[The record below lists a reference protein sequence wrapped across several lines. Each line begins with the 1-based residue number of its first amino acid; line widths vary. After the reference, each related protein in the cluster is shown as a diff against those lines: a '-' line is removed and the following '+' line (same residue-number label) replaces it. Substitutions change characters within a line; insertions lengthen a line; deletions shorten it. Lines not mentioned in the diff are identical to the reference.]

1 MVSLTHIA
9 GGTGKKEETNMKQRA
24 FALGLALC
32 MVLAVLPAP
41 AAAAQVLGLPEPVAA
56 PMALPE
62 LTQPTAKTYS
72 IEMTYSGHGYAELYS
87 TSAGARESVYFLA
100 DPEPGYGVSFAKC
113 GYYKDQYDMR
123 LLYIGANV
131 YEIIMPDGDVKL
143 DLQFVKLETEG
154 HDVTV
159 TVSEGGMAS
168 VDQQSAKKGESLF
181 VEVIPTPGYTLTSV
195 KARSG
200 GKWLEG
206 YYLGKVEGAE
216 LYEVFMPD
224 ADVEI
229 LVDFTRNGPY
239 AITPYVD
246 SEGGTIELSHETAY
260 ELETVTVTA
269 VPERG
274 WRTASVSCYLSQVTQ
289 VSENVYTFSMPK
301 FKEEV
306 HATFEKI
313 VYPVSVT
320 MELAMGG
327 TALLDAEGA
336 VIGQTVT
343 LTCVPDEGY
352 RVARITGAELTD
364 NGDNTYTF
372 VMEDAAVELSVLFL
386 RENNPFLDV
395 NETHFFHDPVLW
407 AVENSITKGV
417 DDTHFGPGGACS
429 RAQVV
434 TFLWRAAGSPVPE
447 TEENPFTDVAEGIYY
462 SDAVLWAVE
471 KGITTGTSE
480 TTFGPGSVCN
490 RAQVVTFLWRA
501 NGSPEPETEED
512 PFADVEA
519 DSWYEPAILWALEN
533 GVTAGTSDTTFGPGS
548 QCIRAQVVT
557 FLYRA
562 AQIPEPEPEP
572 LPFPDIT

>member
-1 MVSLTHIA
+1 
-9 GGTGKKEETNMKQRA
+9 MKQRA
-24 FALGLALC
+24 FALVLALC

-41 AAAAQVLGLPEPVAA
+41 AAAAQVRGLPEPVAA

-87 TSAGARESVYFLA
+87 TSAGAKESVYFLA

-143 DLQFVKLETEG
+143 DLQFVKLDTES

-168 VDQQSAKKGESLF
+168 VDQTSAKKGESLF

-269 VPERG
+269 IPERG

-313 VYPVSVT
+313 VYPVTVT

-327 TALLDAEGA
+327 TAFLDAEGA

-364 NGDNTYTF
+364 NGDDTYTF
-372 VMEDAAVELSVLFL
+372 VMDAAPVELSVLFL

-395 NETHFFHDPVLW
+395 NETHFYHDPVLW
-407 AVENSITKGV
+407 AVENGITNGV
-417 DDTHFGPGGACS
+417 DATHFGPMG
-429 RAQVV
+429 
-434 TFLWRAAGSPVPE
+434 
-447 TEENPFTDVAEGIYY
+447 
-462 SDAVLWAVE
+462 
-471 KGITTGTSE
+471 
-480 TTFGPGSVCN
+480 VCN

-501 NGSPEPETEED
+501 AGEPEPEGTECPFEDVQPGSFYEKAVLWAVENGITNGVDDTHFGPGRVCSRSQVVTFLWRANGSPAPELEEN
-512 PFADVEA
+512 PFADVPESSFYRDA
-519 DSWYEPAILWALEN
+519 VLWALEN
-533 GVTAGTSDTTFGPGS
+533 GVTTGASATAFNPNGRCLRS
-548 QCIRAQVVT
+548 QVVT

-562 AQIPEPEPEP
+562 DQIPEPEPDP
-572 LPFPDIT
+572 LPFPDIG